1 MSAMGKFITIEG
13 VDGSGIS
20 TQTALLQKW
29 MADNAEFFGRTY
41 FTKEPTDGPVGGII
55 RLALAKRLKTLD
67 EKIMALLF
75 AADRLDHLLC
85 RGDEQQ
91 KEGVL
96 ALLEK
101 GYHVVSDRYYL
112 SSLAYQSLFVDL
124 NWLLEI
130 NRYALKP
137 DLTILLQVPVDESAQ
152 RRNTARIHDE
162 LYERE
167 DYLIRIAQNYDAIAR
182 EFIAQGENI
191 VLINGSRDKEAVF
204 QDIREAVT
212 KILAR

>member
-1 MSAMGKFITIEG
+1 MGKFITIEG

>member
-1 MSAMGKFITIEG
+1 MPPLGKFITIEG

-29 MADNAEFFGRTY
+29 LGDESAQFGKTY

-75 AADRLDHLLC
+75 AADRLDHLLS
-85 RGDEQQ
+85 RGDAEQ
-91 KEGVL
+91 KEGIL

-101 GYHVVSDRYYL
+101 GLNVVSDRYYL
-112 SSLAYQSLFVDL
+112 SSLAYQSLAVDL
-124 NWLLEI
+124 EWLLEI
-130 NRYALKP
+130 NRFALKP
-137 DLTILLQVPVDESAQ
+137 DLTVLLQVPIGESAQ

-167 DYLIRIAQNYDAIAR
+167 DYLIRISENYDKIAR
-182 EFIAQGENI
+182 DLISRGENI
-191 VLINGSRDKEAVF
+191 VLVDGNRDKDAVF
-204 QDIREAVT
+204 ADIKNEVT
-212 KILAR
+212 KVLRK